1 MTIKISVLTIVTVN
15 DIDTGEPKSRTAT
28 FLIKDDASPSW
39 YWYAMGGLPLEGDIQ
54 ALLNAN
60 AAQLW
65 AEAQTNGRLA
75 TNAELSQIAWE
86 SLPEYLATWTPAQAV
101 QYIHDSVFSGL
112 DAAAA
117 DAWIDAN
124 VTGTNLATALSS
136 VRAALKILAHAIIT
150 DRDIVDSNMAQ
161 GILLLRDILKL
172 Q

>member
-1 MTIKISVLTIVTVN
+1 MTIKISILTTVTVN
-15 DIDTGEPKSRTAT
+15 DFDTGEPRSRTAT
-28 FLIKDDASPSW
+28 FLIKDDASSLW
-39 YWYAMGGLPLEGDIQ
+39 YWYAMGGLSLEGDVQ
-54 ALLNAN
+54 ALLDTN

-65 AEAQTNGRLA
+65 TEAQANGRLA
-75 TNAELSQIAWE
+75 TNAELSQIAWQN
-86 SLPEYLATWTPAQAV
+86 LPVYLATWTPAQAA

-112 DAAAA
+112 DAAGA

-124 VTGTNLATALSS
+124 VTGTNLATALAS

-150 DRDIVDSNMAQ
+150 DRDVVDSNMAQ